1 MHAFSFFND
10 SVVNYTDLNLHISD
24 LGIQRGF
31 AIFDYFQIKN
41 GKIHW
46 KDDYFDRFY
55 NSAELADLIVPFNP
69 SELEDIIK
77 DIINKNESP
86 NSFIKLLLTGGY
98 SDDGFNYPGKSN
110 FMILNYEKK
119 EKDPAVYENGV
130 NLISTYYQR
139 PTPEIKTTNYFM
151 SASLYKKRKQYN
163 AVDVLY
169 HLDGIVTEASRANF
183 YIIRDEEI
191 FTTEDDVLPGVT
203 RKNFLSTIE
212 KHYMV
217 NRQNVWLED
226 IWDADGA
233 FITSTTKGV
242 MPIVK
247 IDDTEIAGGK
257 VTDIMKDVMT
267 IFNPLT

>member
-10 SVVNYTDLNLHISD
+10 SVVKYTDLNLHVSD
-24 LGIQRGF
+24 LGIHRGY
-31 AIFDYFQIKN
+31 AIFDFFKIKN

-46 KDDYFDRFY
+46 QDDYFDRFY
-55 NSAELADLIVPFNP
+55 NSAELADLDVPVERE
-69 SELEDIIK
+69 ELAKIIHEL
-77 DIINKNESP
+77 ISKNESP
-86 NSFIKLLLTGGY
+86 ESFIKLLLTGGH
-98 SDDGFNYPGKSN
+98 SENGFDVDKTN
-110 FMILNYEKK
+110 FMVLNYEAAPQ
-119 EKDPAVYENGV
+119 DQALYDDGV
-130 NLISTYYQR
+130 NLISAFYQR

-151 SASLYKKRKQYN
+151 SASLHKKRKQFN

-183 YIIRDEEI
+183 YIVRDDEI

-203 RKNFLSTIE
+203 RKNFIKTID

-217 NRQNVWLED
+217 NQQNVWLED

-247 IDDTEIAGGK
+247 IDDTLIAGGK
-257 VTDIMKDVMT
+257 VTDTVKDIMN